1 MDSRIVRDF
10 STYDTLLPKPFI
22 KVLYTYSAVVPVLAA
37 VETSPTALHGSS
49 DENSETNNDKPAD
62 EKRSTLRGAASKP
75 SPTGLITVGKCL
87 EQHLGHWYRYRGLS
101 MALAYRLAKAVLIY
115 LTPLSPLRDNNIFQ
129 WFLYNAAI
137 ETSLSI
143 LQVALVHN
151 IISRPSHQRFY
162 QYIPGLSSWVT
173 IAPIATL
180 SSTLAS
186 ANFYFPIFLIR
197 QFGKAGGAGSITST
211 TESYTIGITLLA
223 TALLFFLG
231 VAPTR
236 AIFIRQAASL
246 LPEHIELAVPFDHTF
261 GGKVVPVALGGSG
274 RLNISDAWVSF
285 TFAGRVRY
293 FGILGKAFV
302 LMMTGWFLL
311 FFITMPLGYSVLSA
325 LDINFLA

>member
-1 MDSRIVRDF
+1 
-10 STYDTLLPKPFI
+10 
-22 KVLYTYSAVVPVLAA
+22 
-37 VETSPTALHGSS
+37 
-49 DENSETNNDKPAD
+49 
-62 EKRSTLRGAASKP
+62 
-75 SPTGLITVGKCL
+75 
-87 EQHLGHWYRYRGLS
+87 

-143 LQVALVHN
+143 LQVALVHI

-293 FGILGKAFV
+293 FRILGKAFV

-311 FFITMPLGYSVLSA
+311 FFITMPLGYSVVSE

>member
-1 MDSRIVRDF
+1 
-10 STYDTLLPKPFI
+10 
-22 KVLYTYSAVVPVLAA
+22 
-37 VETSPTALHGSS
+37 
-49 DENSETNNDKPAD
+49 
-62 EKRSTLRGAASKP
+62 
-75 SPTGLITVGKCL
+75 
-87 EQHLGHWYRYRGLS
+87 
-101 MALAYRLAKAVLIY
+101 MALAYRLAKVVLIY

-143 LQVALVHN
+143 LQVALVHI
-151 IISRPSHQRFY
+151 IISRPSHLRFY
-162 QYIPGLSSWVT
+162 QYIPSLGSWVT
-173 IAPIATL
+173 IAPIAIL

-197 QFGKAGGAGSITST
+197 QFGKAGGAGSITT
-211 TESYTIGITLLA
+211 PESYTIGITLLA

-246 LPEHIELAVPFDHTF
+246 MPEHIELAVPFDHTF

-274 RLNISDAWVSF
+274 RLNILDAWVCF

-311 FFITMPLGYSVLSA
+311 FLTSWPGARSA
-325 LDINFLA
+325 RCQLWLRQVTPAY